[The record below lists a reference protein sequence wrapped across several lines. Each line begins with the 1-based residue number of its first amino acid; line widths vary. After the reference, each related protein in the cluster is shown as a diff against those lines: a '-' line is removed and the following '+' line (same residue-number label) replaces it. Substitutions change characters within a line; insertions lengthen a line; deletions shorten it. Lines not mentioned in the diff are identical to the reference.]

1 MEAIL
6 QPIVHSH
13 LFVNYVNELNKYY
26 KTEKQRRQKFYEDV
40 KEETKAEF
48 INGEIIM
55 HSPVKVKHSLAS
67 DFLYN
72 ILSIY
77 SNSHSLGKVF
87 HEKIMISLT
96 RNDFEPDIC
105 FFSKE
110 KFKNLKVDQWQLPAP
125 DFIVEILSDSTEKID
140 RGVKFDDY
148 AEHGVKEYW
157 LVDPDEKTVEQYI
170 LKNKKYELLFKASDG
185 NIECKTIKGLKF
197 PVRAIFDEKINLKVI
212 RDILNKKS

>member
-1 MEAIL
+1 METIL
-6 QPIVHSH
+6 QPIVQSH
-13 LFVNYVNELNKYY
+13 LFVNYFNELKKFY
-26 KTEKQRRQKFYEDV
+26 KTEKQNRQKFYEDV
-40 KEETKAEF
+40 KEEVKAEF

-55 HSPVKVKHSLAS
+55 HSPVKVKHSVAS
-67 DFLYN
+67 DLLNN
-72 ILSIY
+72 ILNIY
-77 SNSHSLGKVF
+77 SNLKSLGKVF
-87 HEKIMISLT
+87 HEKIMISLL

-110 KFKNLKVDQWQLPAP
+110 KSKNLKDEQWQLPAP

-157 LVDPDEKTVEQYI
+157 LVDPDKKNIEQYI
-170 LKNKKYELLFKASDG
+170 LKNKKYELFFKANDG

-197 PVRAIFDEKINLKVI
+197 PVRAIFDEKINLEVI
-212 RDILNKKS
+212 RDILIN